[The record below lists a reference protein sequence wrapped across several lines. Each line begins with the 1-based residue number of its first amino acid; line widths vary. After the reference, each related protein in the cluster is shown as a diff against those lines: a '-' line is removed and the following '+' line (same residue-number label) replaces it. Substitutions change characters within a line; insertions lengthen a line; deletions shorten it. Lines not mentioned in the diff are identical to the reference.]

1 MTQEADFIPVLLGSD
16 INVYGMAR
24 SFYEAYGIKSKAFA
38 SVQFAPTKYS
48 KLVDVE
54 TFPGFNDDPG
64 FMTNMQEIAKRYANS
79 TKPVLLIACGDG
91 YVELVSKHKAEL
103 SETFVVPYTDYD
115 MVEKLISKE
124 AFYEMAD
131 KYDLP
136 HPATKIITRAAY
148 QAGVAQIEVPFEFPV
163 ALKPSNAVEWL
174 EIHFE
179 GRKKAFTIKDRAE
192 FDDIV
197 SKIYDNGYTSDVIL
211 QDFIPGDDSNM
222 RTLNCYVDQYHHV
235 KMMCLG
241 HPLLED
247 PTPADIGNYVAIL
260 PEYNQDLY
268 DIIQRFLETIQ
279 FTGFCNFDMK
289 FDRRDGQFKLFEIN
303 LRQGRS
309 SFFVTLNGYNL
320 ATYPVADYITK
331 TLKDTPTVYG
341 NKDPKT
347 HKLWLG
353 VPTKVFKEYARDND
367 DKKRALDLLAAKQYG
382 TTVFY
387 KGDQNIK
394 RFVLM
399 HYAFYLYNG
408 RFKQYFKANK
418 GAGLK

>member
-1 MTQEADFIPVLLGSD
+1 MDSEMDFIPVLLGSD

-24 SFYEAYGIKSKAFA
+24 AFYERYGIKSTAYA

-48 KLVDVE
+48 KIVNVE
-54 TFPGFNDDPG
+54 TFPGFSEDPG
-64 FMTNMQEIAKRYANS
+64 FIENMTKIAKRYENVN
-79 TKPVLLIACGDG
+79 KKVVLIACGDG
-91 YVELVSKHKAEL
+91 YVELVSKHKAFLEK
-103 SETFVVPYTDYD
+103 TFVVPYIDYD
-115 MVEKLISKE
+115 LVEQLISKE

-131 KYDLP
+131 RYDLP
-136 HPATKIITRAAY
+136 HPLTKIISKADY
-148 QAGVAQIEVPFEFPV
+148 ENSVAKIEVPYEYPV

-174 EIHFE
+174 DIKFE
-179 GRKKAFTIKDRAE
+179 GRKKAFRIKDRAE

-197 SKIYDNGYTSDVIL
+197 SKIYDHGYTADLIL

-235 KMMCLG
+235 KLMCLG

-260 PEYNQDLY
+260 PEYNQQVY
-268 DIIQRFLETIQ
+268 DQIQHFLEAIK

-289 FDRRDGQFKLFEIN
+289 YDRRDQTFKLFEIN

-320 ATYPVADYITK
+320 AEYVVEDRVTGA
-331 TLKDTPTVYG
+331 LKDKPTVYG
-341 NKDPKT
+341 NQNESQQ
-347 HKLWLG
+347 KLWLG
-353 VPTKVFKEYARDND
+353 VPVKVFKEYARDNA
-367 DKKRALDLLAAKQYG
+367 DKQRALELLAAKRYG

-387 KGDQNIK
+387 KQDMNLK
-394 RFVLM
+394 RYVLQK
-399 HYAFYLYNG
+399 YAFYLYNG
-408 RFKQYFKANK
+408 RFKNYFKENK
-418 GAGLK
+418 GDM